1 MTNHNNAESAN
12 WLSFQQGSKRA
23 LAACYNDYADYL
35 YNYGCKFTAD
45 TALVEDTIQ
54 DLFLKLWKNRE
65 NLGRPASVKNY
76 LLKSLRGLLI
86 RNIQKTQ
93 RHAPEMLDEENY
105 VFLLEGSPENI
116 RISHEQA
123 AFRSGQL
130 NTALE
135 QLTPRQREA
144 IFLRFY
150 EEMSYEDIS
159 DILSITTKATYKI
172 MARALEALH
181 DRLGTPIQ

>member
-12 WLSFQQGSKRA
+12 WLSFQQGNKLA
-23 LAACYNDYADYL
+23 LAACYHEYADYL
-35 YNYGCKFTAD
+35 YNYGCKFTD
-45 TALVEDTIQ
+45 NTSLVEDTIQ
-54 DLFLKLWKNRE
+54 DLFLKLWKNRA
-65 NLGRPASVKNY
+65 NLGQPASVKNY

-86 RNIQKTQ
+86 RNINKTQ
-93 RHAPEMLDEENY
+93 RYASDELLEENY

-116 RISHEQA
+116 RIASEQA
-123 AFRSGQL
+123 AFRSHSL
-130 NTALE
+130 NTALD

-150 EEMSYEDIS
+150 EDMSYEDIA

-172 MARALEALH
+172 MARALDALH
-181 DRLGTPIQ
+181 ARLDAKAR